1 MVRGGSLTH
10 MVASTLSRWADA
22 RTTFYCVRRYV
33 YSKKREA
40 RVFFGWDLMRK
51 GEKEGWSS

>member
-1 MVRGGSLTH
+1 

-40 RVFFGWDLMRK
+40 RVFFWVGLNEEGK
-51 GEKEGWSS
+51 KEGWSS